1 MIARA
6 DCRAL
11 IRCLARVALV
21 PAAALAVHQ
30 LRFMLAFGGDAGV
43 ELARQGH
50 SYLHSLVPW
59 VVLLVGLAAGAFL
72 WALGRAMG
80 GQRSAPRYTLSL
92 AALWVVCS
100 ACLLAIYVTQELLEG
115 LLATGHPAGLAGV
128 FGSGGWWSIPAAVCV
143 GLVLAAAFHGAR
155 WVLDEVGHRRG
166 RVVSA
171 AAPRAALP
179 ERPGDALLPRL
190 SPLAEGRSGR
200 GPPRSP
206 NIARRFP
213 IGEPHR
219 FASASRSPGGVTRNV
234 LPLPSA

>member
-11 IRCLARVALV
+11 IRCLARMALV
-21 PAAALAVHQ
+21 PAGALAVHQ
-30 LRFMLAFGGDAGV
+30 LRFLLAFGGDAGV

-59 VVLLVGLAAGAFL
+59 VVLLIGLAAGAFL

-80 GQRSAPRYTLSL
+80 GQRSASRYTLSL

-100 ACLLAIYVTQELLEG
+100 ACLLAIYVTQEFLEG

-128 FGSGGWWSIPAAVCV
+128 FGYGGWWSIPAAVCV
-143 GLVLAAAFHGAR
+143 GLVLAAVFHGAR
-155 WVLDEVGHRRG
+155 WVLDEVAQRRD
-166 RVVSA
+166 RVVCA
-171 AAPRAALP
+171 AVPRTATP
-179 ERPGDALLPRL
+179 ERPRDVLLPRL

-200 GPPRSP
+200 GPPRP
-206 NIARRFP
+206 PTIARRFP
-213 IGEPHR
+213 IGQPHR
-219 FASASRSPGGVTRNV
+219 FAFRFRPSVGATRHV
-234 LPLPSA
+234 RLPLSA

>member
-11 IRCLARVALV
+11 IRCLARMALV

-30 LRFMLAFGGDAGV
+30 LRFLLAFGGNAGV
-43 ELARQGH
+43 ALARQGH

-59 VVLLVGLAAGAFL
+59 IVLLIGVAAGAFL
-72 WALGRAMG
+72 WALGRAMA

-115 LLATGHPAGLAGV
+115 LLVTGHPAGLAGA
-128 FGSGGWWSIPAAVCV
+128 FGYGGWWSIPAAVCV
-143 GLVLAAAFHGAR
+143 GLVLAAVFHGAR
-155 WVLDEVGHRRG
+155 WVLDEVAQRCD
-166 RVVSA
+166 RVVGAASPRSA
-171 AAPRAALP
+171 TPLCAP
-179 ERPGDALLPRL
+179 DVVLPRL

-200 GPPRSP
+200 GPPHRRQPPHAVSRSVS
-206 NIARRFP
+206 
-213 IGEPHR
+213 HR
-219 FASASRSPGGVTRNV
+219 FAFSPRSPGGATRHV
-234 LPLPSA
+234 PLLPSA